1 MASNAA
7 ELSQA
12 AAETVDAVAD
22 RMQQLDVGTSG
33 SEYVLCMLL
42 SITYDYAN
50 G

>member
-22 RMQQLDVGTSG
+22 RIQQLDVGTSD

-42 SITYDYAN
+42 GITPGFTN